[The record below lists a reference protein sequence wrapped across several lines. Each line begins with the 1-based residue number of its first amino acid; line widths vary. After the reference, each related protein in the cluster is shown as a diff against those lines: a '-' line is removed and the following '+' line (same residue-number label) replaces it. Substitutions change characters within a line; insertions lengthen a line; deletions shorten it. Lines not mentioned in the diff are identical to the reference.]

1 MKHVLW
7 LVETMYFIIVR
18 INGEKPQ
25 QCVSFPLQNFFGFI
39 QNSNLESLVSEKRKK
54 KPKYQTEI
62 GKTTTFTFKK
72 RQEINIDGVVFRF
85 SFWQDI
91 WTSSILITIYMLS
104 FSLEYFLNTSRKTHG
119 VVWSGWLIT
128 KTLLLAISYWTIPV
142 GGNS

>member
-18 INGEKPQ
+18 IKRETSAVCRISAPKFLRVHPK
-25 QCVSFPLQNFFGFI
+25 FKFGI
-39 QNSNLESLVSEKRKK
+39 VGLRKTQK
-54 KPKYQTEI
+54 KPKYQTAI
-62 GKTTTFTFKK
+62 GKTATFTFKK
-72 RQEINIDGVVFRF
+72 RQEIKIDGVVFRF

-128 KTLLLAISYWTIPV
+128 KTLLSAISYWTIPV